1 MNTRGEKSLATR
13 AKQNIGICCETLC
26 DREPVEQYI
35 KELEAQVAFYEAKEQ
50 ERYNNRIKERADA
63 IYEKG

>member
-35 KELEAQVAFYEAKEQ
+35 KQLEDKIAFYEAKE
-50 ERYNNRIKERADA
+50 RANA
-63 IYEKG
+63 IYEK

>member
-1 MNTRGEKSLATR
+1 MNIRGEKSLETR

-35 KELEAQVAFYEAKEQ
+35 KQLEEKIAYYEALEE
-50 ERYNNRIKERADA
+50 ER
-63 IYEKG
+63 YEKG

>member
-1 MNTRGEKSLATR
+1 MNIRGEKSLETR

-35 KELEAQVAFYEAKEQ
+35 KELEQKVAYYEAL
-50 ERYNNRIKERADA
+50 
-63 IYEKG
+63 EKQRNEKR